1 MILSHDTTVFTTDP
15 RFQVSPPSKT
25 STPVIRLFPGSLSL
39 SRFTSTRS
47 PASGS
52 CASQDWGRR
61 MEVNIAARWVRA
73 VSCEPTILQ
82 KLHQRSLCE
91 YGLYCGTADCLQ
103 FRIWRKFTSQAI
115 ATPRRKAQVVLEV
128 EETQAEVVGPA
139 ELFLRPGSKLE
150 LHCRVPLGRAGP
162 DDHFR
167 WTGSPLMRATA
178 IFQEDCSVALVPG
191 SATD

>member
-1 MILSHDTTVFTTDP
+1 M
-15 RFQVSPPSKT
+15 
-25 STPVIRLFPGSLSL
+25 
-39 SRFTSTRS
+39 
-47 PASGS
+47 
-52 CASQDWGRR
+52 SQQCFKSY
-61 MEVNIAARWVRA
+61 ISA
-73 VSCEPTILQ
+73 
-82 KLHQRSLCE
+82 LCE

-128 EETQAEVVGPA
+128 EETQAEIVGPA

-167 WTGSPLMRATA
+167 WTGSPLMRATVFFLRRTA
-178 IFQEDCSVALVPG
+178 VLHWFQDQRLIDPGAGREKGLVTQVHLG
-191 SATD
+191 SDLQVIC